1 MCRTLEAAVLGFYR
15 ISSHWLLQRHT
26 NATQMPH
33 IPRAGE
39 RLPSLDEVRDTS
51 EHPERGG
58 EGPASRKETPHWVE
72 LSEKGQAFMLLGEM
86 QEFSAVVQHGVTDIS
101 NQKRMKRQINQCGVW
116 KFTFQKRLGGCESR
130 TRGTCSRRRRNFEFI
145 VA

>member
-1 MCRTLEAAVLGFYR
+1 MLFIRDFVSSCAGPLKPRFWVFIESVR
-15 ISSHWLLQRHT
+15 IGYCS
-26 NATQMPH
+26 ATQMPH
-33 IPRAGE
+33 IPRVGE

-58 EGPASRKETPHWVE
+58 EGPASRKETPHWVV

-101 NQKRMKRQINQCGVW
+101 NQKRINQCGVW

-130 TRGTCSRRRRNFEFI
+130 SREYLQP
-145 VA
+145 